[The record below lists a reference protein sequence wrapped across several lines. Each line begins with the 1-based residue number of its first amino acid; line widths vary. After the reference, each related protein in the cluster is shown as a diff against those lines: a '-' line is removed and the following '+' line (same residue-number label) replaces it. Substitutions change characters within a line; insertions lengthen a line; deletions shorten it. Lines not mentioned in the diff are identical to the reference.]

1 MLPANRITTENH
13 LLAALP
19 REILDRLDND
29 LHPVTLLRQQ
39 ILYEAGA
46 RFEEIYFIEQGVT
59 SLLTSLADGATIETG
74 MIGSEGLTGVQAL
87 LGAEVSSQQVI
98 VQVVGQ
104 GLRMSAARCKRAF
117 EEHPDLRRPVLRF
130 AESLLDMTAQT
141 AACNRVH
148 SIEQRC
154 ARWLLMASDRIRSG
168 RLPMTQEFLSAM
180 LGARRSGV
188 TATIGELQRSG
199 LIRHQRGV
207 MTIVDRDSLAASACE
222 CYQSDRQRL
231 EQLIG

>member
-29 LHPVTLLRQQ
+29 LHPVTLPRQQ
-39 ILYEAGA
+39 ILYQAGD

-87 LGAEVSSQQVI
+87 LGGKMSSQQVI
-98 VQVVGQ
+98 VQVAGK

-154 ARWLLMASDRIRSG
+154 ARWLLMASDRIRSDT
-168 RLPMTQEFLSAM
+168 LPVTQEFLSSM
-180 LGARRSGV
+180 LGVRRSGV
-188 TATIGELQRSG
+188 TVAVGELQRSG
-199 LIRHQRGV
+199 LIRHQRSV
-207 MTIVDRDSLAASACE
+207 VTLVDRDGLVASACE
-222 CYQSDRQRL
+222 CYQNDHQRL
-231 EQLIG
+231 KRLIH